1 MKKLLEKL
9 EKVSDY
15 ASLQDFEKNCST
27 NELLNF
33 CYEIEKRMFV
43 DVEDLKWYII
53 DTLSCDWE
61 EVDLKEEDREKDEW
75 KVKFREDVL
84 FYFEG
89 PVLNK
94 IKGDDLWDYII
105 YESRG

>member
-15 ASLQDFEKNCST
+15 ASLQEFEKNCST
-27 NELLNF
+27 DELLSL
-33 CYEIEKRMFV
+33 CYEIKKRMFI

-75 KVKFREDVL
+75 KAKFREDVL

-89 PVLNK
+89 PVLND